1 MYELLSD
8 DDVGPG
14 VVFKAPNSTSTTGNN
29 LEERDPLGGVMVGG
43 QSGGVEEE
51 SAGPLSTSVS
61 GEGTGKLQREE
72 WMLTPGERMPFGG
85 TYVSVLLLFTMNVL
99 SCVVMPMRYVNVC

>member
-85 TYVSVLLLFTMNVL
+85 TYMYILLLFTMNVPAM
-99 SCVVMPMRYVNVC
+99 CNDAHEIC